1 MICFDAL
8 VFHRRHAAGE
18 NKFDTFEDETFAI
31 TATLRGRDIR
41 CYIRSRIIMGA
52 IMKDEITR
60 NAERTVIVI
69 LARGDGSERNMIF
82 RLRRNYGK
90 KLRQLTTVERI
101 RIVNR

>member
-41 CYIRSRIIMGA
+41 CYVRSRIIIGGL
-52 IMKDEITR
+52 IKDEIIRDAKTR
-60 NAERTVIVI
+60 
-69 LARGDGSERNMIF
+69 
-82 RLRRNYGK
+82 
-90 KLRQLTTVERI
+90 
-101 RIVNR
+101 